1 MVELAGIQQLARR
14 APGHPKQRT
23 IRPLNQGVQ
32 MHPYRLDSKSRQRP
46 PIDRAQYRA
55 IWPCPHV
62 ERLAATAKEPSRR
75 KLLCDRSQPRPLHL
89 DPIRRHL
96 AARRQHPGPQH
107 GVEIPYQ
114 RIPDLQR
121 RPVPRQHGVVAGD
134 DVAKDGVH
142 SGNMAGLAALATIGL
157 CTAARSR
164 HIGRMRPADTSPP
177 VLRSERNGFQT
188 VRSLLPYLWPRGEP
202 TARLRVTASAILL
215 VLAKVATVYIPIVYS
230 RAIDA
235 LSGKESVIY
244 VPLGLIGGYVLLRI
258 ASQGFAEMRDAVFAA
273 VQQRTIRKVALQTF
287 EHLHGL
293 SLRFH
298 LDRQTGGLSRT
309 LERGTGGIEAVLRLA
324 VFNILPTL
332 FEVLLVT
339 AILWH
344 LFDWRFAAV
353 TFTAVTLYVGFTFVF
368 TNWRVRFR
376 RTMNEMDSDA
386 QTKAIDSLLNFETV
400 KYFNNEAHEAARFD
414 VARAR
419 YEKAAVKSQVT
430 LNMLNLGQALIIALG
445 LGLVMLMAANGVRS
459 GTMTV
464 GQFVLVN
471 TYLMQLY
478 QPLNFLGFVYREI
491 KQGLVDMESMFQLLN
506 VNQEI
511 SDRPGARM
519 LDPHPESGGGT
530 IAFRNVQFGYN
541 PNRQIL
547 KGISF
552 DVPAGTKLAIVGPT
566 GAGKSTISRL
576 LFRFYDVTSGSVEV
590 DGIDIRDVTQTSLRA
605 AIGVV
610 PQDTVLF
617 NDTIAY
623 NIAYGRPGATQ
634 DQIEHAAR
642 LAQVHDFVQRLPEGY
657 ATRVGERGL
666 KLSGGEKQRV
676 AIARTILK
684 NPRILILDEATSAL
698 DTRTERDIETALRTV
713 AQDRTTLVI
722 AHRLS
727 TVVDA
732 DEIIVLQEGRVA
744 ERGTH
749 ATLIAQSGLYARMW
763 ALQAE
768 QQAIDPETVKVHP
781 VAPVAVD
788 AN

>member
-1 MVELAGIQQLARR
+1 
-14 APGHPKQRT
+14 
-23 IRPLNQGVQ
+23 
-32 MHPYRLDSKSRQRP
+32 
-46 PIDRAQYRA
+46 
-55 IWPCPHV
+55 
-62 ERLAATAKEPSRR
+62 
-75 KLLCDRSQPRPLHL
+75 
-89 DPIRRHL
+89 
-96 AARRQHPGPQH
+96 
-107 GVEIPYQ
+107 
-114 RIPDLQR
+114 
-121 RPVPRQHGVVAGD
+121 
-134 DVAKDGVH
+134 
-142 SGNMAGLAALATIGL
+142 
-157 CTAARSR
+157 
-164 HIGRMRPADTSPP
+164 MRPADTSPP
-177 VLRSERNGFQT
+177 VMISQRNGFQT
-188 VRSLLPYLWPRGEP
+188 VRSLLPYLWPRNEP
-202 TARLRVTASAILL
+202 VAKLRVAAAGLLL

-230 RAIDA
+230 HAIDA
-235 LSGKESVIY
+235 LSGKAGIAT
-244 VPLGLIGGYVLLRI
+244 VPLALIAAYALLRV
-258 ASQGFAEMRDAVFAA
+258 ASAGFAEMRDAVFAA

-287 EHLHGL
+287 KHLHNL

-298 LDRQTGGLSRT
+298 LDRQTGGLSRA
-309 LERGTGGIEAVLRLA
+309 LERGTGGIESVLRLA

-353 TFTAVTLYVGFTFVF
+353 TFTAVALYVGFTVGF

-376 RTMNEMDSDA
+376 RTMNAMDSDA

-414 VARAR
+414 TARAR
-419 YEKAAVKSQVT
+419 YERAAVKSQVT
-430 LNMLNLGQALIIALG
+430 LNMLNLGQAVIIAAG
-445 LGLVMLMAANGVRS
+445 LGLVMLMAANGVQDK
-459 GTMTV
+459 TMTV

-506 VNQEI
+506 VNQEVA
-511 SDRPGARM
+511 DRPGAII
-519 LDPHPESGGGT
+519 LAAQSDQPGSV
-530 IAFRNVQFGYN
+530 AFRDVHFGYN
-541 PNRQIL
+541 PNRAIL
-547 KGISF
+547 KGVSF
-552 DVPAGTKLAIVGPT
+552 EAQAGSKIAIVGPT

-576 LFRFYDVTSGSVEV
+576 LFRFYDATAGRVEI
-590 DGIDIRDVTQTSLRA
+590 DGIDVRDLTQVSLRA

-642 LAQVHDFVQRLPEGY
+642 LAQVHDFVLKLPEGY
-657 ATRVGERGL
+657 DTRVGERGL

-698 DTRTERDIETALRTV
+698 DTRTERDIENALRTV
-713 AQDRTTLVI
+713 SQDRTTLVI

-732 DEIIVLQEGRVA
+732 DEILVLQEGRVA

-749 ATLIAQSGLYARMW
+749 ASLLAADGLYARMW
-763 ALQAE
+763 ELQAQE
-768 QQAIDPETVKVHP
+768 QDTGSAESAIPDTPAY
-781 VAPVAVD
+781 APA
-788 AN
+788 AQ